1 MIEKLDEFGKYVVI
15 TGFRN
20 AKIGDV
26 NSFFSLVRE
35 KAMAAEIQIFD
46 ANLIATWEHLY
57 FAALNALT
65 AFNGSMNI
73 SNSLA
78 MEALLYAS
86 AQRQI
91 DKAIDLLGMKP
102 KSKNVAVLIITNTLK
117 EAESALESLSK
128 LVLGECDDDIL
139 ELTDE
144 KAVGIRKLF
153 EISDLELKSKLS
165 REEFEKEALVELVI
179 EHMALLAT
187 QR

>member
-1 MIEKLDEFGKYVVI
+1 VIKKLEEFGKYVVI

-26 NSFFSLVRE
+26 NAFFSLVRE
-35 KAMAAEIQIFD
+35 KAVDWEIQIFD
-46 ANLIATWEHLY
+46 ATLIATWEHLY
-57 FAALNALT
+57 FAALNALK
-65 AFNGSMNI
+65 ALVSGMNI

-86 AQRQI
+86 AQHQI

-102 KSKNVAVLIITNTLK
+102 KSKHMAVLIIADTLK
-117 EAESALESLSK
+117 EAKSALESLSK
-128 LVLGECDDDIL
+128 LVSGERDDSIL

-144 KAVGIRKLF
+144 KAEDIQKLF
-153 EISDLELKSKLS
+153 DISDLELKSELS
-165 REEFEKEALVELVI
+165 WEESEKQALVELVI

>member
-1 MIEKLDEFGKYVVI
+1 MIRELEEFGKCVVI
-15 TGFRN
+15 TGFREVE
-20 AKIGDV
+20 IGDV
-26 NSFFSLVRE
+26 NSFFGLVRE
-35 KAMAAEIQIFD
+35 KAVDTEIQVFD

-65 AFNGSMNI
+65 AFNGSVNI

-78 MEALLYAS
+78 METLLYAS

-102 KSKNVAVLIITNTLK
+102 ESKHMAVLIIANTQK
-117 EAESALESLSK
+117 DAESALEELSK
-128 LVLGECDDDIL
+128 LVSGECDNRVL

-153 EISDLELKSKLS
+153 DISDLELRSKRS
-165 REEFEKEALVELVI
+165 REENEKVALVELVI